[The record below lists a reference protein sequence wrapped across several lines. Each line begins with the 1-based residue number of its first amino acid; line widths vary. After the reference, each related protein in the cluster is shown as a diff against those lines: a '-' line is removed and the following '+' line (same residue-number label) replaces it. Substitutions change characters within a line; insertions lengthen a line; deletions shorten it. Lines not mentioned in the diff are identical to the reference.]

1 MSCHFQ
7 LQGIFWTQGS
17 NLCLCLLHGKAD
29 PLALAPP
36 GKSLVG
42 HLPQLWKIYHFYSY
56 FYSFLMIR
64 SWDSTRKNAFPWPR
78 NETYQASSHTY
89 SIRNSI
95 VRPKNHFTTFYKILI
110 SMKFEKNSLKAS
122 VSSRVF
128 KFFKW
133 HWIWSWFFTFLY
145 VLIQT
150 CFPAS
155 VLYSHLGHQSRGSLY
170 FLLPN
175 IIHNDLLLIVPY
187 DLN

>member
-36 GKSLVG
+36 EKSLVG
-42 HLPQLWKIYHFYSY
+42 HLPQLWKRYHFYSY
-56 FYSFLMIR
+56 IYSFLMIR

-95 VRPKNHFTTFYKILI
+95 VRPQNPFTTFYKILI

-122 VSSRVF
+122 VSSRVL

-150 CFPAS
+150 CFLDS
-155 VLYSHLGHQSRGSLY
+155 VLYSHLGHQSRGSLH
-170 FLLPN
+170 LLLTN
-175 IIHNDLLLIVPY
+175 IIHNDLSLLFHMI
-187 DLN
+187 